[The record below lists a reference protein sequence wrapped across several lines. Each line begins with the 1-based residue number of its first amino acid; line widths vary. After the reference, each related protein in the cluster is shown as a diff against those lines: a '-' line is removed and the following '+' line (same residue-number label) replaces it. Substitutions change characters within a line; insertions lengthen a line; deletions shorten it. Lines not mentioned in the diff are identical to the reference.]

1 MASYMMPIS
10 PMWTMIMTGSLS
22 TLFSNLTWRIKIHT
36 RCIWMKTKSYLAQ
49 VRLLIYNRLFIK
61 FLLPLIFIT
70 QDFKILL
77 PHSLSWYP
85 AACKT
90 NLKNANCNICNTWPV
105 SLMLILRPFSSPVT
119 NCSLL
124 TLIYERQYYV
134 SPEPS
139 AELLMNMSRSR
150 RLIVLLSHAY
160 LDQDWC
166 SNNFRSDSHGF
177 IWMLKQTTLYILYL
191 KNRSGI
197 IVIHHMRSVLLL
209 FTAESTLCP
218 IMMYMCFQTGPSAL
232 VGDMWASHPHHV
244 GWSVQTHEAW
254 DQAAAQWASA
264 LPHHTHLE
272 AQLRGKILYIYC
284 NICTVEIC
292 AKYVVC
298 RVFPLEAT
306 IMLN

>member
-1 MASYMMPIS
+1 MISCSLLNQFEKYKLQHLQHLITFSHVNFKTFQPPI
-10 PMWTMIMTGSLS
+10 
-22 TLFSNLTWRIKIHT
+22 R
-36 RCIWMKTKSYLAQ
+36 
-49 VRLLIYNRLFIK
+49 
-61 FLLPLIFIT
+61 
-70 QDFKILL
+70 
-77 PHSLSWYP
+77 
-85 AACKT
+85 
-90 NLKNANCNICNTWPV
+90 
-105 SLMLILRPFSSPVT
+105 

-124 TLIYERQYYV
+124 TPIYERQCYAF
-134 SPEPS
+134 PEPS

-177 IWMLKQTTLYILYL
+177 IWMLNQTTLNILYL
-191 KNRSGI
+191 TNCSGI
-197 IVIHHMRSVLLL
+197 IIIHHMRSVLLL
-209 FTAESTLCP
+209 FTSASTLCP

-272 AQLRGKILYIYC
+272 AQLRGKILYTYC
-284 NICTVEIC
+284 NICTEEIR
-292 AKYVVC
+292 AKHVVY
-298 RVFPLEAT
+298 RVAPLEAT
-306 IMLN
+306 IMLK